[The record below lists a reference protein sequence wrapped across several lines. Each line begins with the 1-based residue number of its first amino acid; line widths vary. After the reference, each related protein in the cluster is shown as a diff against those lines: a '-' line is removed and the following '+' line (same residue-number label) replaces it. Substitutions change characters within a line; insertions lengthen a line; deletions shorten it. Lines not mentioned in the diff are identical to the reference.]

1 MRFAVALLVA
11 AAGVFG
17 QPKAGDRV
25 RALIDLPA
33 DDSGVEAPGDPV
45 AAAGR
50 VRKYGVGVAR
60 GAMATVTLVKRSG
73 DHFELHLNGGGFTNR
88 EWLALPGYDSSKW
101 GMTDEERRLHR
112 SISGTRDRDRRRRL
126 ESEYDSVRRRRV
138 KPLREAYER
147 ELRAKRGSRINVKLP
162 ENAGAEAWAVA
173 LRGFL
178 DRAD

>member
-1 MRFAVALLVA
+1 VRLAAALLLTA
-11 AAGVFG
+11 ACGFG

-33 DDSGVEAPGDPV
+33 DDSGVEAPGEPG
-45 AAAGR
+45 AAVDR

-60 GAMATVTLVKRSG
+60 GALATVTLVKRSG

-101 GMTDEERRLHR
+101 GTTDEERSLRGR
-112 SISGTRDRDRRRRL
+112 IIGTRDKARRRRL
-126 ESEYDSVRRRRV
+126 ESQYDTLRRRRV
-138 KPLREAYER
+138 KPLRDAYER
-147 ELRAKRGSRINVKLP
+147 ELRSRRGSRINVKLP
-162 ENAGAEAWAVA
+162 ENATPEAWAAA
-173 LRGFL
+173 LQGFL